1 MNRSIY
7 LDAQTDKKFKERAET
22 LGVPVGE
29 LTQTLIHIYLN
40 TPQSSVGQLNTCLDC
55 QYYKL
60 GQTEVLEQLK
70 RLKKVS
76 DLFLGGLLKKE
87 N

>member
-7 LDAQTDKKFKERAET
+7 FDTETDKKFKERAAA

-29 LTQTLIHIYLN
+29 LTQTLIQLYLN
-40 TPQSSVGQLNTCLDC
+40 TPQNSVGQMNNCLEC

-60 GQTEVLEQLK
+60 GQKEVLEQLR

-76 DLFLGGLLKKE
+76 DLFLGGLAKT
-87 N
+87 